1 MRWIDIRDL
10 KLDKDW
16 VAAAD
21 KAAAAVV
28 GASPATRSKVIND
41 NQDVWKALKDSLST
55 LSHKKCWYCESIDP
69 RSDNAVDHYRPKSN
83 VKDAAPPHEGYWWL
97 AFDWRN
103 YRFTCTFCN
112 SIRTTA
118 TTAGGKHDY
127 FPLWEETKRARCDT
141 DDIENEYP
149 LLLDPVRVAHV
160 RLIAFSEDGSI
171 GPAVPKTQEREY
183 RMAKETI
190 KRYHLTHP
198 ILVERRATTLRQVRD
213 WVDEADKHLS
223 RHAKTHD
230 AIALHTADDRLAD
243 IRRAAS
249 AKAEYSVA
257 VKHLLS
263 GLSYRSEAAK
273 QVLDSL

>member
-1 MRWIDIRDL
+1 MRYIDIHEL

-16 VAAAD
+16 VIAAD
-21 KAAAAVV
+21 KAAAAVRD
-28 GASPATRSKVIND
+28 ASPATRSKVID
-41 NQDVWKALKDSLST
+41 NNQTVWKALKDKLSA
-55 LSHKKCWYCESIDP
+55 LSHDKCWYCETIDP
-69 RSDNAVDHYRPKSN
+69 RADNAVDHYRPKGN
-83 VKDAAPPHEGYWWL
+83 VKDAAPPHDGYWWL

-103 YRFTCTFCN
+103 YRFSCTFCN

-141 DDIENEYP
+141 DDIDIELP

-171 GPAVPKTQEREY
+171 GPAVAKAQAREY
-183 RMAKETI
+183 RMAEETI
-190 KRYHLTHP
+190 TRYHLKHP
-198 ILVERRATTLRQVRD
+198 TLVERRAMTLRQVRY
-213 WVDEADKHLS
+213 WIDEADKHLS
-223 RHAKTHD
+223 RHTRTHD
-230 AIALHTADDRLAD
+230 AIALTNADARLAD

-263 GLSYRSEAAK
+263 GLSYKSEAAK